1 MERILNLLLKR
12 TSLKELLNRNLKYNF
27 PSYRFQDKRQRLQK
41 RKNENE
47 NKMTTYDLKNKDDF
61 DC

>member
-12 TSLKELLNRNLKYNF
+12 TSLKQLLNHNLKYNF
-27 PSYRFQDKRQRLQK
+27 PSYRFQDKRQHLEK
-41 RKNENE
+41 KDKL
-47 NKMTTYDLKNKDDF
+47 KMKLTTYDLKNKDDF